1 MVYKLLL
8 LQHFLFPLL
17 SVQVWFSNR
26 RAKWRRE
33 EKLRNQRRTVDQV
46 GVGVGVGLGGGMG
59 MTNSAAAAAS
69 RLPLQSGFNSMYPS
83 IPQPIGTMADSYMKY
98 TCQCKQI

>member
-1 MVYKLLL
+1 MKLFFIKFYIKFYVQIIFLASTT
-8 LQHFLFPLL
+8 FLFVLL

-46 GVGVGVGLGGGMG
+46 GLGSGMA
-59 MTNSAAAAAS
+59 MSNSAAAAS
-69 RLPLQSGFNSMYPS
+69 RLPLQSGFNAMYPS
-83 IPQPIGTMADSYMKY
+83 IPQPIGTMTDSYR
-98 TCQCKQI
+98 